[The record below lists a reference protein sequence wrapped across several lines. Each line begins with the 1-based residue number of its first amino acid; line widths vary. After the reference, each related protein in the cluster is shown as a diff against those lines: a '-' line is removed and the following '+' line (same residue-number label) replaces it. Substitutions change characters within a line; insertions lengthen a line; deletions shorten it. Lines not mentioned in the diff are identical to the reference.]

1 MVEVVKIE
9 GFVINQL
16 FLPYSTSIHGVT
28 GWHESITEDYK
39 YKEMLT
45 KNPEKII
52 EILSNKPLAKEMVF
66 GRLRKLGGVKWYRYL
81 DMSNPVIQWVN
92 ENLEGME
99 DV

>member
-1 MVEVVKIE
+1 MIEVVKIE
-9 GFVINQL
+9 DFVINQL

-28 GWHESITEDYK
+28 GWHESIKEDSEYK
-39 YKEMLT
+39 YMLS

-52 EILSNKPLAKEMVF
+52 ELLSDKPLVKQRVF
-66 GRLRKLGGVKWYRYL
+66 ERLKKCGDVKWYRYL

-99 DV
+99 DE